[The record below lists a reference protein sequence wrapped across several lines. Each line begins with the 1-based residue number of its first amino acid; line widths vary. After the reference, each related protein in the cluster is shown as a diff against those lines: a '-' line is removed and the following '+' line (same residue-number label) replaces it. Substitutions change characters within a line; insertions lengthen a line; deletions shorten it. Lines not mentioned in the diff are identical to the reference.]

1 MPSEAIA
8 GMIGF
13 GVFFTMWVVIP
24 TVVSKRRHAQQHDE
38 E

>member
-1 MPSEAIA
+1 MGSEAIA

-24 TVVSKRRHAQQHDE
+24 AIVHKKRQANTE